1 MDLQISK
8 NFKSKIKFSL
18 PSIEVDEEPIL
29 LGCMPETKS
38 DDGVNIPHNKLIHLG
53 EQKIGAKYFP
63 NPVTPKMQR
72 ARYVRR
78 FVLSTIKFKKIEIPL
93 QSRVIS
99 CEIVY
104 QDFSIKEVR
113 LRCEFPYSVNLEQ
126 EILYN
131 HWVTEEAPQSSL
143 DEDYNCHLNLP
154 PDEKHYFVYHSVDTE
169 KFGRRIFFSWKTPKK
184 IDGHKIRGKAPWTL
198 PY

>member
-1 MDLQISK
+1 MDLQISQ

-38 DDGVNIPHNKLIHLG
+38 DDGDVNMPHNKLIHLG
-53 EQKIGAKYFP
+53 ERWIDAEYFP
-63 NPVTPKMQR
+63 NPVTPKMLR

-78 FVLSTIKFKKIEIPL
+78 FVLSTIKFKKVEIPL

-131 HWVTEEAPQSSL
+131 H
-143 DEDYNCHLNLP
+143 
-154 PDEKHYFVYHSVDTE
+154 
-169 KFGRRIFFSWKTPKK
+169 
-184 IDGHKIRGKAPWTL
+184 
-198 PY
+198 

>member
-18 PSIEVDEEPIL
+18 PSVEVNEEPIL
-29 LGCMPETKS
+29 LGCTVETKS
-38 DDGVNIPHNKLIHLG
+38 DDGGVIPHNKLIHLG
-53 EQKIGAKYFP
+53 ERWIDAKYFP
-63 NPVTPKMQR
+63 NPVMPKMQR
-72 ARYVRR
+72 ARYLRR
-78 FVLSTIKFKKIEIPL
+78 FVLSTIKFKKVEIPL
-93 QSRVIS
+93 HSRVMI

-104 QDFSIKEVR
+104 QDFSIKDVR

-154 PDEKHYFVYHSVDTE
+154 PD
-169 KFGRRIFFSWKTPKK
+169 
-184 IDGHKIRGKAPWTL
+184 
-198 PY
+198 